1 MSSFVARLPAPRRL
15 QRTDPQ
21 EVAAIRSGE
30 QLFKHA
36 GCAVCHRPTLGNV
49 KGIYSD
55 LLLHDM
61 GSKLTDPSM
70 APAAPAVVVNRS
82 AFAYYGNPGAT
93 LNEPP
98 LVDTLARHQEWK
110 TPPLWGLR
118 LGPYLHDGR
127 ARTVEDAIVCHGGEA
142 ADSVDRYLDL
152 PSDARARLLAFLA
165 TLAAPDPSSLPKL
178 KVAKDHPPATVEHR
192 KGRLV
197 AAVAAAP

>member
-1 MSSFVARLPAPRRL
+1 M
-15 QRTDPQ
+15 
-21 EVAAIRSGE
+21 
-30 QLFKHA
+30 
-36 GCAVCHRPTLGNV
+36 
-49 KGIYSD
+49 
-55 LLLHDM
+55 
-61 GSKLTDPSM
+61 
-70 APAAPAVVVNRS
+70 VVNRS

-98 LVDTLARHQEWK
+98 LVDTLATSGVENAAAV
-110 TPPLWGLR
+110 GLAR